1 MKLTVNGESH
11 EVAAGTLAGLLAEL
25 DYEGGWLATAL
36 NGEVVPARERDGCA
50 LSDGDRVE
58 ILSPMKGG

>member
-1 MKLTVNGESH
+1 MRLTINGERH
-11 EVAAGTLAGLLAEL
+11 VVAAATLAALLAEF

-36 NGEVVPARERDGCA
+36 NGEVVPAGERDRSVLA
-50 LSDGDRVE
+50 EGDRIE